1 MIPKHEKANLDDLVD
16 PVQVSLDDRRL
27 ALELHQLVVLET
39 LQVRQ
44 ELRQQHLLRQESF
57 NLELVTPE
65 LSNLKK
71 SFKGGEEYFKAR
83 YDQRRSFQ

>member
-16 PVQVSLDDRRL
+16 PVQVSLDDGRL

-57 NLELVTPE
+57 NLELVTPVI
-65 LSNLKK
+65 
-71 SFKGGEEYFKAR
+71 GI
-83 YDQRRSFQ
+83 